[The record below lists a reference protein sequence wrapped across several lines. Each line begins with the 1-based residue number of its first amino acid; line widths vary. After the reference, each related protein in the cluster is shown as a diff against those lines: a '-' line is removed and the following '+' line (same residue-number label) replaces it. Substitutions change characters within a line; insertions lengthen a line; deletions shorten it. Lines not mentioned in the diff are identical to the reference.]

1 MQAFGWILFF
11 LVVTILLAY
20 KRAALTVW
28 TIALF
33 VFLLLVSFFSHMS
46 LGGKIVLW
54 ILFAILFIPLNIIPL
69 RRKLITERIMSVYRK
84 AMPPMSVTE
93 KEALTAGGVGWEGE
107 IFTGMPDWQKLQQLP
122 EIKLTQEEQEFI
134 AGPVEELCGLISN
147 WDINHV
153 EREIPEAIWEHLKK
167 HGFLGL
173 IIPKQ
178 YGGKGFS
185 ALAHTQIITK
195 VAGVSIAV
203 GCIVSVPNSLGPAEL
218 LLEYGTE
225 QQKNYYLP
233 RLARGEEIPCF
244 ALTSPV
250 AGSDAS
256 SIEDHG
262 VVCKRTIDGK
272 ETLGILL
279 NWNKRYITLSPIAT
293 LLGLAF
299 KLYDPD
305 HLLGDKTQLG
315 ITCALIPVTTSGV
328 VTGRRHFPLCSHFP
342 NGPTQGKDVFIPLD
356 YVIGGPSMVGAGWRM
371 LMECLAAGRSISL
384 PSMSTGGGK
393 RALYATGAYARI
405 RRQFNTYIGT
415 FGGVQE
421 ALARIMGYTYLIEA
435 LRLFSVTSIDRGVKS
450 AVSSAITKYHVTEYG
465 RHIVNDAMDVSGG
478 KGICMGPHNYLAQS
492 YIETPIS
499 ITVEGANILT
509 RSMIIFGQGA
519 IRCHPYILKEMNAA
533 QLPDKHEAL
542 RAFDHVFFKHM
553 GMIISNKTR
562 AFCLGLTG
570 GYGAGAPQGEL
581 KHRYQQFSRYASAFA
596 YIADIAMLT
605 LGGKLKRKERLSARL
620 GDMLSY
626 LYMGSAVLRYH
637 YEGHNSEEIPVVDW
651 ICQYLVY
658 QLQESLHE
666 FLRNLPNRWLAGYL
680 RFIVFPTGRWNSLP
694 TDRLSKKLA
703 TLTTE
708 SSSVRE
714 RVCQFLYTQ
723 RGEYDNPIA
732 GIQNALVKSIEA
744 EPLLLRLHQAQ
755 RKNEIQGM
763 TFAEKVASAI
773 ETHVLSEAEGQQL
786 MEAEQLRL
794 AIINVDD
801 FSPEDFR
808 RTD

>member
-1 MQAFGWILFF
+1 MQALGWILFF
-11 LVVTILLAY
+11 LLVAVLLAY
-20 KRAALTVW
+20 KRAVLSVW
-28 TIALF
+28 TIAYF
-33 VFLLLVSFFSHMS
+33 VLLLLVSVFSHVS
-46 LGGKIVLW
+46 LAGIIVLW
-54 ILFAILFIPLNIIPL
+54 VLFAIIFIPLNILPL
-69 RRKLITERIMSVYRK
+69 RRQFLSKHIMGIYQKS
-84 AMPPMSVTE
+84 MPSMSATE

-107 IFTGMPDWQKLQQLP
+107 MFTGIPDWKKLQELP
-122 EIKLTQEEQEFI
+122 EIKLTQEEQEFL

-147 WDINHV
+147 WDINHTWH
-153 EREIPEAIWEHLKK
+153 EIPAPIWDHLKK
-167 HGFLGL
+167 HGFFGL

-178 YGGKGFS
+178 YGGKQFS
-185 ALAHTQIITK
+185 ALAHSQIITK

-203 GCIVSVPNSLGPAEL
+203 GCVVSVPNSLGPAEL

-262 VVCKRTIDGK
+262 VVCKRMVDGK
-272 ETLGILL
+272 ETLGIIL

-293 LLGLAF
+293 LIGLAF

-305 HLLGDKTQLG
+305 HLLGNKESLG
-315 ITCALIPVTTSGV
+315 ITCALIPVETPGV

-342 NGPTQGKDVFIPLD
+342 NGPTQGKDVFIPLEFI
-356 YVIGGPSMVGAGWRM
+356 IGGPSMVGAGWRM

-384 PSMSTGGGK
+384 PSMSTGGSK
-393 RALYATGAYARI
+393 RAIYATGAYARI

-421 ALARIMGYTYLIEA
+421 ALARIAGYTYLIEA
-435 LRLFSVTSIDRGVKS
+435 VRLFSVTSIDRGIKS

-465 RHIVNDAMDVSGG
+465 RRIVDDAMDIHGG

-492 YIETPIS
+492 FIETPIS

-519 IRCHPYILKEMNAA
+519 IRCHPYILTELNAV
-533 QLPDKHEAL
+533 QSQDLVTFDKAL
-542 RAFDHVFFKHM
+542 FKHM

-562 AFCLGLTG
+562 AFCLGLTNG
-570 GYGAGAPQGEL
+570 RGAGAPNNDL
-581 KHRYQQFSRYASAFA
+581 KHHYQRFSRFASAFA
-596 YIADIAMLT
+596 YLADVAMLT

-626 LYMGSAVLRYH
+626 LYMGSAVLKY
-637 YEGHNSEEIPVVDW
+637 YEIRSNREELTTVDW
-651 ICQYLVY
+651 ICQYLLFR
-658 QLQESLHE
+658 LQEAMHE
-666 FLRNLPNRWLAGYL
+666 FLLNLPNRWLAVYL
-680 RFIVFPTGRWNSLP
+680 RFIVFPLGRWYDLP
-694 TDRLSKKLA
+694 VDRLGKNIAALIM
-703 TLTTE
+703 E
-708 SSSVRE
+708 PSSVRE
-714 RVCQFLYTQ
+714 RVSEHLYT
-723 RGEYDNPIA
+723 RNGKYPNPIA
-732 GIQNALVKSIEA
+732 DIQVALEKSIEV
-744 EPLLLRLHQAQ
+744 EPLLSRLHQAQ
-755 RKNEIQGM
+755 RKNQIQGM
-763 TFAEKVASAI
+763 TLDEKIKSAIAANILTPAEGEQLLEAEK
-773 ETHVLSEAEGQQL
+773 
-786 MEAEQLRL
+786 LRL
-794 AIINVDD
+794 AVTNVDD
-801 FSPEDFR
+801 FSLDEFR